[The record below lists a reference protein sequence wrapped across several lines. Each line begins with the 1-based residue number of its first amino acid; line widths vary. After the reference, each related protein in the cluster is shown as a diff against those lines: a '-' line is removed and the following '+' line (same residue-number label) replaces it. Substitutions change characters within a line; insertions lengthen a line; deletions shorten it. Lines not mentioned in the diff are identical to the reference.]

1 MPIRDLLLI
10 DDKTYG
16 LRQIEAAIPDAR
28 RREYRVLHMAS
39 MAEYRA
45 AGCPRMFVVLL
56 DFFLD
61 VDRTWGHLVAHEV
74 AADHVVGFS
83 SSLEGSQAIAEAV
96 RARSGEAGA
105 PQGQAVRKRKD
116 SDHNPDLDALF
127 ATLL

>member
-1 MPIRDLLLI
+1 MPTRDLLLI
-10 DDKTYG
+10 DDKSYG
-16 LRQIEAAIPDAR
+16 LRQIEAAIPEAR
-28 RREYRVLHMAS
+28 RHECTVHHMAS

-45 AGCPRMFVVLL
+45 AGSPRMHVVLL

-61 VDRTWGHLVAHEV
+61 VDRTWGHLVANEI

-96 RARSGEAGA
+96 RARSGEVGA
-105 PQGQAVRKRKD
+105 PQGHAVRKRKEC
-116 SDHNPDLDALF
+116 DHNPDLAALF